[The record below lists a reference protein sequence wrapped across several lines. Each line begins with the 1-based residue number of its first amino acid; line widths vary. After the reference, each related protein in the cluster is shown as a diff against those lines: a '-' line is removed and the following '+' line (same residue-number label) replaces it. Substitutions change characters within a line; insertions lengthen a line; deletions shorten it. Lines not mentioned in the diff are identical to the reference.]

1 MTQPQLA
8 EAIGIKQSYLS
19 KLENDKSVPSAE
31 MFQSIIKTLEM
42 DAKDF
47 LKDIDKKILNGPLK
61 KIPEVANFI
70 NVAAVTRA
78 TPSHY

>member
-1 MTQPQLA
+1 
-8 EAIGIKQSYLS
+8 
-19 KLENDKSVPSAE
+19 
-31 MFQSIIKTLEM
+31 M